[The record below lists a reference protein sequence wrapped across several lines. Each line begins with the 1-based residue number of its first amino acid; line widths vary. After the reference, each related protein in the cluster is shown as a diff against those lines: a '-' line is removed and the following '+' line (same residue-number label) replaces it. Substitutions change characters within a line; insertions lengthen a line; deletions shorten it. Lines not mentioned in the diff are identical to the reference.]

1 MDQGEPP
8 AKTGH
13 TIQFWGIF
21 VALCILSFISALDV
35 AIITTALPTIT
46 AEIGGANIYVWIA
59 NSFVLASSVLQPLC
73 GQLANIYGRRIPFI
87 GSIVLFTLG
96 SGIAGGATS
105 AGMLIAGR
113 TIQGIGAGGIYVLI
127 DIVCCDLV
135 PLRERGKYLSLMFS
149 WSGMA
154 AALGPVV
161 GGALAEANWRWIF
174 YLNIPICALTLVIL
188 LLFMRVKTTNLADSG
203 LGQIDFLGN
212 LIFIPSM
219 ISLLLGL
226 VTGGIEHPWSS
237 WRIVL
242 PLVLGIAGWICFH
255 IQQSFSSHPSV
266 PPHLFSNRTSA
277 AAYLLTF
284 LSSVLVQA
292 ISYFLPVYFQAV
304 HGTTTLRS
312 GIDFLP
318 FAISTLG
325 SAVISGIL
333 LSKFGA
339 YRPIHAVSF
348 ALSAIGFGLLTLLNS
363 RTKTVAW
370 VFFQLIAGA
379 GSGTI
384 LSALLPAIMA
394 ALAEADVASSSATF
408 SFVRTFGYIWGV
420 TIASIIFNGQFNK
433 HLPSISSQT
442 LRDQLR
448 NSAAYSFASQAHRL
462 RTSIPEPVWNE
473 VVEVYVKSLRAI
485 WWVGLGF
492 SIVSLFVVALEKD
505 LKLREDLK
513 TDYGIKDEKNGG
525 TPADEESGLETN

>member
-1 MDQGEPP
+1 MDQGELP
-8 AKTGH
+8 AKAGH

-113 TIQGIGAGGIYVLI
+113 TTQGIGAGGIYVLI

-174 YLNIPICALTLVIL
+174 YLNIPICTLTLVIL
-188 LLFMRVKTTNLADSG
+188 LLFMKVKTTKLADSG
-203 LGQIDFLGN
+203 LGQIDILGN

-255 IQQSFSSHPSV
+255 LQQNFSSHPSV
-266 PPHLFSNRTSA
+266 PPRLFSNRTSA

-284 LSSVLVQA
+284 LSSVLVQT

-304 HGTTTLRS
+304 RGTTTLRS

-333 LSKFGA
+333 LSKFGT

-433 HLPSISSQT
+433 YLPAISSQT

-448 NSAAYSFASQAHRL
+448 NNAAYSFASQAHRL
-462 RTSIPEPVWNE
+462 RTLIPEPVWNE

-513 TDYGIKDEKNGG
+513 TEYGIKDEKNGG